1 MTEPTQHVLEAI
13 VLGGSTG
20 SIDAL
25 ARILPALPADYPI
38 PIAVT
43 LHVPPR
49 EPSVLAPVLA
59 GMTAVAVHEPL
70 DKDSFALPGI
80 HVAPPDYHLLIE
92 STRCFALS
100 ADDPV
105 HFSRPSI
112 DVLFETAADVFGPAV
127 AGVLLSGAS
136 EDGARGLLCIRRA
149 GGTTV
154 VQSPES
160 AAAATMPEAAMRLE
174 AATHV
179 LSPADIGRF
188 LASLAE
194 QEPTR

>member
-1 MTEPTQHVLEAI
+1 MTEPTQHALEAI

-25 ARILPALPADYPI
+25 SQILPALAADYPI

-49 EPSVLAPVLA
+49 EPSVLVAVLA
-59 GMTAVAVHEPL
+59 GMTAVAVREAG
-70 DKDSFALPGI
+70 DKDSFAGPGV

-92 STRCFALS
+92 SKRSFALS
-100 ADDPV
+100 ADEPV

-112 DVLFETAADVFGPAV
+112 DVLFETAADAFGPAV

-136 EDGARGLLCIRRA
+136 EDGARGLLRIRRA
-149 GGTTV
+149 GGATV
-154 VQSPES
+154 VQSPETAS
-160 AAAATMPEAAMRLE
+160 ARTMPDAAIRLE
-174 AATHV
+174 AAEHV

-188 LASLAE
+188 LASLGEEA
-194 QEPTR
+194 TR